1 MKNNSI
7 GEPLSRIDGRLKVT
21 GGAKYAAEWE
31 IPNLAHAVA
40 FQSAI
45 GNGRITDIDTSEAD
59 KLPGVLAIITY
70 KNMPKLNVY
79 PAENPNKKPEDTQTE
94 KGKPGQRL
102 LPMQNDRIYYN
113 GQYVGV
119 VVAETFEQA
128 RYAASR
134 VKVKY
139 AEEKPVTDMERHKD
153 KAFKAPSQAGR
164 EPNDAKRGDIQ
175 LGMSAGDV
183 HVDNVYRTPVENH
196 NPMEISATI
205 SVWNGQKLTVYD
217 ATQWVE
223 GSQGVVAGMLGIPK
237 DNVRVVSPF
246 LGGGFGCKGSVWPHV
261 VLSAVA
267 AQKVGRPVRMELTRR
282 QMFTSVGYRSE
293 TAQRVALA
301 ATRDGKL
308 TSTIHQTFAQ
318 TSPYDEFTE
327 KAGVATT
334 ILYECPNL
342 EVTHKLIRVNRN
354 TPTQMRAP
362 EEAPGTYA
370 LEAAMDELAVKLGL
384 DPIDLRLK
392 NYAEI
397 EPQKKVPF
405 TSKSLREC
413 YLMGADKFNWKAR
426 HAAPRSVREGD
437 FWLGMGMA
445 TATYPTNR
453 SESKAK
459 AVIMAD
465 GRAKALAA
473 THDLGTGSYTI
484 FTQIAADY
492 LGLPVPLVHFELGD
506 TSLPSAP
513 VSGGSQSAASV
524 GSAIKAAAK
533 ELRRKA
539 IEMAIADSASPLTG
553 QAAEQIDVED
563 GRMFLKSD
571 PTKGET
577 YADLIK
583 RKGLETLEADGESK
597 PDKEEMKKHA
607 AHAFGAQFAS
617 VKVNA
622 ITGEVRVTRM
632 LGVFAAGKIL
642 NAKTARSQLLGGM
655 VWGLGMAL
663 EEKTVDDL
671 RNARPMN
678 ADLSEYHVPVNADV
692 PPIEVYTIDEVDTL
706 VNPIG
711 VKGIGE
717 IGITGMAA
725 AIANAVYNATGKR
738 VRDLPITPDKTL

>member
-21 GGAKYAAEWE
+21 GGAKYAAEWD
-31 IPNLAHAVA
+31 IPHMAHAVG
-40 FQSAI
+40 FQSTI
-45 GNGRITDIDTSEAD
+45 GSGRIVDIDTSAAE

-79 PAENPNKKPEDTQTE
+79 PPENPTKKPEDAPTQ

-102 LPMQNDRIYYN
+102 LPMQNDRIFYN

-119 VVAETFEQA
+119 VIAETFEQA
-128 RYAASR
+128 QYAASL

-139 AEEKPVTDMERHKD
+139 AEEKPTTDMERHKD
-153 KAFKAPSQAGR
+153 KAFKAPNQAGQ
-164 EPNDAKRGDIQ
+164 EPYDAKRGDVR
-175 LGMSAGDV
+175 LGMSAADV
-183 HVDNVYRTPVENH
+183 HVDNVYKTPIENH
-196 NPMEISATI
+196 NPMELSATI
-205 SVWNGQKLTVYD
+205 AVWDGPKLTIYD

-223 GSQGVVAGMLGIPK
+223 GSQGVVSGMLGIPK
-237 DNVRVVSPF
+237 ENVRVVSPF

-308 TSTIHQTFAQ
+308 TSTIHETFAMS
-318 TSPYDEFTE
+318 SPYDEFTE
-327 KAGVATT
+327 KAGVSTT
-334 ILYECPNL
+334 MLYDCPNL

-362 EEAPGTYA
+362 GEAPGTYA
-370 LEAAMDELAVKLGL
+370 LEAAMDELAVKLGI

-397 EPQKKVPF
+397 EPQKKIPF

-413 YLMGADKFNWKAR
+413 YLLGAEKFGWKQR
-426 HAAPRSVREGD
+426 SPVPRSVREGD
-437 FWLGMGMA
+437 YLIGMGMA

-459 AVIMAD
+459 CVLMAD
-465 GRAKALAA
+465 GRAKAVAA

-492 LGLPVPLVHFELGD
+492 LGLPVQVVHFELGD
-506 TSLPSAP
+506 TNFPSAP

-533 ELRRKA
+533 ELRRKMT
-539 IEMAIADSASPLTG
+539 ETAIADQGSPLYGATG
-553 QAAEQIDVED
+553 AIEVED
-563 GRMFLKSD
+563 GRMFVKGNPS
-571 PTKGET
+571 KGELYT
-577 YADLIK
+577 DLIK
-583 RKGLETLEADGESK
+583 RKGLDTMEADADSK
-597 PDKEEMKKHA
+597 PDKEEKKKHA
-607 AHAFGAQFAS
+607 AHAFGAQFARVAVHAYS
-617 VKVNA
+617 
-622 ITGEVRVTRM
+622 GEARVTRM

-642 NAKTARSQLLGGM
+642 NAKTARSQLMGGM
-655 VWGLGMAL
+655 VWGIGMAL
-663 EEKTVDDL
+663 HEKTVDDL

-678 ADLSEYHVPVNADV
+678 ADLAEYHVPVNADT

-717 IGITGMAA
+717 IGITGAAA

-738 VRDLPITPDKTL
+738 VRDLPLTPDKVM